1 MKLELVEIE
10 TDTHPLDGL
19 LYYPEGKSSRGAV
32 MIFHGNTMN
41 FYTGAPRFLPPML
54 CELGYA
60 CLSFNRRG
68 HDILSIRDSRLA
80 VGAALQTTAEGI
92 ADNQYAARWM
102 SNKGFNNPILIGHSN
117 GGFLAVQHAAANPDT
132 AALILLSAH
141 GGGTVAEKL
150 AARTG
155 LLGASKT
162 DELRERATQMIAE
175 GKGDELIILP
185 GWWYVATAN
194 SYIDRLTTM
203 PDTVETAP
211 KISCPSLFIRGDME
225 IPEGYP
231 AEDFAAA
238 TSGICDVEIIDDCD
252 HFYRNKEDV
261 VTRIVKSWITKTIMV

>member
-19 LYYPEGKSSRGAV
+19 LYYPEGRSTRGAV

-225 IPEGYP
+225 IPEAYP

>member
-68 HDILSIRDSRLA
+68 HDILSIRDSRIA

-92 ADNQYAARWM
+92 ADNLYAAQWM
-102 SNKGFNNPILIGHSN
+102 SNKGFKNPILIGHSN

-132 AALILLSAH
+132 AGLILLSAH
-141 GGGTVAEKL
+141 GGGTIAEKL

-225 IPEGYP
+225 IPEAYP

-252 HFYRNKEDV
+252 HFYRNKEAV
-261 VTRIVKSWITKTIMV
+261 VTRIVRSWILKTLMV

>member
-19 LYYPEGKSSRGAV
+19 LYHPEGRPTRGAV

-225 IPEGYP
+225 IPEAYP

-238 TSGICDVEIIDDCD
+238 TSGICDVELIDDCD

>member
-1 MKLELVEIE
+1 
-10 TDTHPLDGL
+10 
-19 LYYPEGKSSRGAV
+19 

-68 HDILSIRDSRLA
+68 HDILSIRDSRIA

-102 SNKGFNNPILIGHSN
+102 SNKGFKNPILIGHSN

-132 AALILLSAH
+132 AGLILLSAH
-141 GGGTVAEKL
+141 GGGTIAEKL

-175 GKGDELIILP
+175 GKGDDLMILP

-203 PDTVETAP
+203 PNTVETAP
-211 KISCPSLFIRGDME
+211 RISCPSLFIRGDME
-225 IPEGYP
+225 IPEAYP

-238 TSGICDVEIIDDCD
+238 TAGICDVEIIDDCD
-252 HFYRNKEDV
+252 HFYRNKEAV
-261 VTRIVKSWITKTIMV
+261 VTRIVRSWITKTLMV

>member
-19 LYYPEGKSSRGAV
+19 LYYPEGKTALSSV

-68 HDILSIRDSRLA
+68 HDILSIRDSRIA

-102 SNKGFNNPILIGHSN
+102 SDKGFNNPILIGHSN

-132 AALILLSAH
+132 AGLILLSAH

-175 GKGDELIILP
+175 GKGDDLMILP
-185 GWWYVATAN
+185 GWWYVTTAN

-203 PDTVETAP
+203 PNTVKTAP
-211 KISCPSLFIRGDME
+211 KITCPSLFIRGDLE
-225 IPEGYP
+225 IPEAYP

-238 TSGICDVEIIDDCD
+238 SSGKCDVEIIKNCD
-252 HFYRNKEDV
+252 HFYRNKEDEV
-261 VTRIVKSWITKTIMV
+261 KQIVSRWIANTQIV

>member
-1 MKLELVEIE
+1 
-10 TDTHPLDGL
+10 
-19 LYYPEGKSSRGAV
+19 
-32 MIFHGNTMN
+32 
-41 FYTGAPRFLPPML
+41 
-54 CELGYA
+54 
-60 CLSFNRRG
+60 
-68 HDILSIRDSRLA
+68 
-80 VGAALQTTAEGI
+80 
-92 ADNQYAARWM
+92 M

-225 IPEGYP
+225 IPEAYP
-231 AEDFAAA
+231 
-238 TSGICDVEIIDDCD
+238 
-252 HFYRNKEDV
+252 
-261 VTRIVKSWITKTIMV
+261 

>member
-1 MKLELVEIE
+1 
-10 TDTHPLDGL
+10 
-19 LYYPEGKSSRGAV
+19 
-32 MIFHGNTMN
+32 MN

-68 HDILSIRDSRLA
+68 HDILSIRDSRIA

-102 SNKGFNNPILIGHSN
+102 SDKGFNNPILIGHSN

-132 AALILLSAH
+132 AGLILLSAH

-185 GWWYVATAN
+185 GWWYVTTAN

-203 PDTVETAP
+203 PNTVETAP
-211 KISCPSLFIRGDME
+211 KITCPSLFIRGDLE
-225 IPEGYP
+225 IPEAYP

-238 TSGICDVEIIDDCD
+238 SSGKCDVEIIENCD
-252 HFYRNKEDV
+252 HFYRNKEDEV
-261 VTRIVKSWITKTIMV
+261 KQIVSSWITKTLMV

>member
-19 LYYPEGKSSRGAV
+19 LYYPEGRSTRGAV

-162 DELRERATQMIAE
+162 DEFRERATQMIAE
-175 GKGDELIILP
+175 GKGDGLIILP

-225 IPEGYP
+225 IPEAYP